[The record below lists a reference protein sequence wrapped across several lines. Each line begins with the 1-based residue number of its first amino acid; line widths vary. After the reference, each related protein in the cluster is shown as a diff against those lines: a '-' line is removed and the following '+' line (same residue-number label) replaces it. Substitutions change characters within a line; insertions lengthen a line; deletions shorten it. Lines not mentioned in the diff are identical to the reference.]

1 VPCPFVARA
10 RLRRQVT
17 GPIDNPA
24 AVVDTGDVVTIALH
38 KPYGVLSRFTPDG
51 SAWQTLAG
59 FGLPRDVWPI
69 GRLDA
74 DSEGLL
80 LLSSNKA
87 LVDRL
92 LSPKSKAKKTYHVQ
106 VERIPDDTALQ
117 RLRDGVALDGA
128 MTLPAQARRLDDV
141 VYPPRDPPIRF
152 RKSVPDCWIELV
164 IVEGKNRQV
173 RRMTAAVGHPTLRL
187 IRVAVGEVTLGD
199 LAPGTFRVLD
209 DATEQRLLRR

>member
-1 VPCPFVARA
+1 MP
-10 RLRRQVT
+10 LRRPRAPLPSSR
-17 GPIDNPA
+17 PIDNA
-24 AVVDTGDVVTIALH
+24 SAVDDTGDVVTIALH

-80 LLSSNKA
+80 LLSSQKA

-92 LSPKSKAKKTYHVQ
+92 LSPKSKAPKTYHVQ
-106 VERIPDDTALQ
+106 VERIPDDDALQ
-117 RLRDGVALDGA
+117 RLRDGVVLDGEV
-128 MTLPAQARRLDDV
+128 TLPAKARRLDDV
-141 VYPPRDPPIRF
+141 AYPPRDPPIRF

-187 IRVAVGEVTLGD
+187 IRVAVGEVQLGD
-199 LAPGTFRVLD
+199 LAPGAFRVLD
-209 DATEQRLLRR
+209 DATERRLLKSQG